1 MPVYLDNAASSPC
14 DPRVVEA
21 MLPYFTEKF
30 GNSLGKHQFGRQAA
44 EGIEHARQQVAALLG
59 AKPEEI
65 IFTSGAS
72 EADNLA
78 IKGVAHSKKRGHF
91 ITSCAEHKAVLV
103 PMHSLEDS
111 GFEVTFVTPGPPGMD
126 GIVTEAMIAEVIR
139 DDTLLVSI
147 MAANNETGTINE
159 IAGIGRVC
167 REAGALFHTDAT
179 QYVGKVPVDV
189 VGDSI
194 DLLSF
199 TGHKMYGPKGAGVLF
214 IRQGD
219 PRIDIHPIIE
229 GGGHERSLRAGTHN
243 TPGIVGLGMAC
254 GLCMDEMLEESARL
268 TSLRDKLEARLI
280 STLPGVMINGSAEK
294 RLPNI
299 SNLCFGSVLGCA
311 VIEHIT
317 AIACSS
323 GSAICTADAGGNSG
337 GGRAA
342 SHVLASLGVPNDL
355 AATAL
360 RISLGRFTTE
370 QDIDIATNHVIEV
383 ITQIASEVASP
394 T

>member
-1 MPVYLDNAASSPC
+1 MPIYLDNAASSPC

-21 MLPYFTEKF
+21 MLPYFTERC
-30 GNSLGKHQFGRQAA
+30 GNSLGIHQFGSQAR
-44 EGIEHARQQVAALLG
+44 EGIENARQQVATLLG
-59 AKPEEI
+59 ARPEEI

-78 IKGVAHSKKRGHF
+78 IKGVALTQQGGHL

-111 GFEVTFVTPGPPGMD
+111 GFEVTFVTSGPD
-126 GIVTEAMIAEVIR
+126 GIVTAAMIADVIR
-139 DDTLLVSI
+139 ADTLLVSI

-159 IAGIGRVC
+159 IAGIGKVC

-179 QYVGKVPVDV
+179 QYVGKIPVDV
-189 VGDSI
+189 RADSI

-199 TGHKMYGPKGAGVLF
+199 TGHKMYGPKGAGALF
-214 IRQGD
+214 IRQGE
-219 PRIDIHPIIE
+219 PQIDIHPIIE

-243 TPGIVGLGMAC
+243 TPGIVGLGAAC
-254 GLCMDEMLEESARL
+254 KLCAEDITEESARL
-268 TSLRDKLEARLI
+268 TSLRKKLEAQLT
-280 STLPGVMINGSAEK
+280 SSLPGVLINGDAEK

-299 SNLCFGSVLGCA
+299 SNMCFDSVRGCA

-323 GSAICTADAGGNSG
+323 GSAICTAAG

-342 SHVLASLGVPNDL
+342 SHVLASLGVPDDL

-370 QDIDIATNHVIEV
+370 QDIDIATEHVIEIV
-383 ITQIASEVASP
+383 TQIASGVTAR